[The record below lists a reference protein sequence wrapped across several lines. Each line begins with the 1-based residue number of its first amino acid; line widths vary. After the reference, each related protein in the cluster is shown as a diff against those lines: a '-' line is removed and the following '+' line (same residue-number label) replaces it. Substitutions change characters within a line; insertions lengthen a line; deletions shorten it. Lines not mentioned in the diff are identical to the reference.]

1 MSKNVPIKPG
11 SLHRPSESVKMS
23 ERKLSDFSL
32 ADRYECFFS
41 KGFVKNA
48 LKKDA
53 FDFRRQ
59 NRPYNKPSALYVHV
73 HIPCVA

>member
-1 MSKNVPIKPG
+1 MSKKRSYLN
-11 SLHRPSESVKMS
+11 LAHYTWPSEPVKMS
-23 ERKLSDFSL
+23 KRKLSDFFL

-53 FDFRRQ
+53 FDFREQ
-59 NRPYNKPSALYVHV
+59 NRR
-73 HIPCVA
+73 